1 MKAKLETVKT
11 LLDALPYINKF
22 RDDIIVIKYGGSA
35 QTSDELKA
43 KFAQDISL
51 LKIVGMKP
59 VVVHGGGKSITSLL
73 SDLNIDTKFI
83 DGQRVTTKEVMRIVE
98 MVLSGE
104 VNKEIVSLLNS
115 QGVKAL
121 GISGKDADFIK
132 AIPKDREVYGYTGVI
147 EEIDPTIIYNI
158 LDDGFIPVIAPIAS
172 GVSLGHP
179 GFNIN
184 ADLAASKI
192 AVALNARK
200 VLFLT
205 DTPGVLDKD
214 KNLIQT
220 LTISKAEQLKKDG
233 TIVGGMVP
241 KVDACIE
248 ALRGGVK
255 KAHIIDGR
263 LEHSL
268 LLEILTS
275 SGIGTCI
282 ELWFIFWYNCAKNLM
297 CRIENEFYRE

>member
-1 MKAKLETVKT
+1 MKTKIETVKT
-11 LLDALPYINKF
+11 LLDALPYIKKF
-22 RDDIIVIKYGGSA
+22 HNDIIVIKYGGSA
-35 QTSDELKA
+35 QTSQELKA
-43 KFAQDISL
+43 KFAEDIAL
-51 LKIVGMKP
+51 LHTVGMKP
-59 VVVHGGGKSITSLL
+59 VVVHGGGKSITELL
-73 SDLNIDTKFI
+73 NDLKIDTEFI
-83 DGQRVTTKEVMRIVE
+83 DGQRVTTKEVMRIAE

-104 VNKEIVSLLNS
+104 VNKDIVSLLNS
-115 QGVKAL
+115 QGAKAI

-132 AIPKDREVYGYTGVI
+132 AVPKDSVKFGYTGVI
-147 EEIDPTIIYNI
+147 DSIDPSIVYNI

-172 GVSLGHP
+172 GGQIGHP

-205 DTPGVLDKD
+205 DTPGVLDKQ
-214 KNLIQT
+214 KKLLNT
-220 LTISKAEQLKKDG
+220 LTIEQVAKLKEDG

-241 KVDACIE
+241 KVDACVE

-282 ELWFIFWYNCAKNLM
+282 NF
-297 CRIENEFYRE
+297 

>member
-1 MKAKLETVKT
+1 VKDNMQIVTT
-11 LLDALPYINKF
+11 LLDALPYIKKF
-22 RDDIIVIKYGGSA
+22 RDDIIVVKYGGSA
-35 QTSDELKA
+35 QTSEDLKA
-43 KFAQDISL
+43 KFAKDIAL
-51 LKIVGMKP
+51 LQTIGMKP

-73 SDLNIDTKFI
+73 NDLNIDTEFI
-83 DGQRVTTKEVMRIVE
+83 DGQRVTTKAVMRIAE

-104 VNKEIVSLLNS
+104 VNSDIVSLLNS
-115 QGVKAL
+115 QGAKAIGL
-121 GISGKDADFIK
+121 SGKDANFIK
-132 AIPKDREVYGYTGVI
+132 AIPKDTEKFGYTGVI
-147 EEIDPTIIYNI
+147 EEINPEVVNNI
-158 LDDGFIPVIAPIAS
+158 LKDGFIPVIAPIAS
-172 GVSLGHP
+172 GSQIGHP

-192 AVALNARK
+192 AIALNARK
-200 VLFLT
+200 ILFLT
-205 DTPGVLDKD
+205 DTPGVLDKE
-214 KNLIQT
+214 KNLINT
-220 LTISKAEQLKKDG
+220 LTISKTEELKKDG

-263 LEHSL
+263 LEHSI

-282 ELWFIFWYNCAKNLM
+282 SL
-297 CRIENEFYRE
+297 